1 MPNNHIGDSTT
12 KRHRPNSRILTWVDK
27 FCDLVYDRLAR
38 GLFGTVFTKYPS
50 VENTLFG
57 RLCESDV
64 RKKKLAPARR
74 AVASKLENSTAAGMY
89 RSLVSYLLSVRLK
102 IYGAFIFSFLIY
114 TAIFAAIGIF
124 RGRSEDILSALL
136 PAFISI
142 GVIPAFFTEKSLAAA
157 LCSSR
162 LGMLLLRVTGVRPER
177 LDTKRRTGRGD
188 MAFIAALA
196 LGLMTLRI
204 PFWIIP
210 GAIAAFCA
218 VAVIMHSPE
227 FGTVCL
233 FFFMPILPTAA
244 LVALEVLT
252 IFSFLLKA
260 LLARRVFRIESVDL
274 ALLPYICML
283 FVGTLFGASWSSLK
297 LGSLTVVIVS
307 CFYLV
312 VFTMSSRE
320 WLRRAVIAMV
330 TSCTAISFYGL
341 VQYVGQKVLGTASA
355 NGWVDEHMFGY
366 ITGRAVA
373 TLENP
378 NMLSVY
384 LIIVLPV
391 ALCAL
396 ITLAHSLRQ
405 RAIALVAF
413 AAIGLCLVFTW
424 TRGAWLGALLS
435 FVIFIMIWSRR
446 SIYVFI
452 CGVLSLPFLQ
462 YIVPAN
468 IWARFTS
475 IGNFNDSSSAFR
487 VNILKSVSGLLPQ
500 FMFNGIGLGED
511 SWYVIWPKIAINGV
525 EWTSHTH
532 NLYIQIWVQ
541 TGFVSLIL
549 FLAFILM
556 MFLSNFNFYRRLKD
570 ADEVIMSHISVASVK
585 DYSPARVRTEPAGDS
600 AEKKKTVMRLEAAAP
615 LCGITAALLMGF
627 TDYIWYNYRVVL
639 SFWLACG
646 LSAAYVRVGRRELEY
661 SKTSS
666 SPTEAA
672 AQIPLAP
679 KKTKGKDF

>member
-1 MPNNHIGDSTT
+1 MPNNYIGDSQSE
-12 KRHRPNSRILTWVDK
+12 RHRPKSRILTWIDK
-27 FCDLVYDRLAR
+27 FCDLVYARLAG
-38 GLFGTVFTKYPS
+38 GLFGTEFSQYPA

-57 RLCESDV
+57 RFCGSDL
-64 RKKKLAPARR
+64 RKKKLSPARR
-74 AVASKLENSTAAGMY
+74 AIASGLENSAFACMY
-89 RSLVSYLLSVRLK
+89 RRLVSYLLCVRLK
-102 IYGAFIFSFLIY
+102 IYGAFLFAFLMY

-124 RGRSEDILSALL
+124 RGRGGDISSLVI
-136 PAFISI
+136 PATAGL
-142 GVIPAFFTEKSLAAA
+142 GVIPSLFTDKSLAAA

-162 LGMLLLRVTGVRPER
+162 LGAMLLRITGVRPEN
-177 LDTKRRTGRGD
+177 LDTRRRTGRGD
-188 MAFIAALA
+188 TAFIAALA
-196 LGLMTLRI
+196 LGFMTLKV
-204 PFWIIP
+204 PFWIIL
-210 GAIAAFCA
+210 GAIAVFCA

-233 FFFMPILPTAA
+233 FFFMPILPTTA
-244 LVALEVLT
+244 LVLLAMLT
-252 IFSFLLKA
+252 IGSFLLKI
-260 LLARRVFRIESVDL
+260 LLARRIFRIESVDL
-274 ALLPYICML
+274 MLFPYVCML
-283 FVGTLFGASWSSLK
+283 LIGMLFGASWSSV
-297 LGSLTVVIVS
+297 GTGALTVVLVS

-312 VFTMSSRE
+312 VFTMTSRV
-320 WLRRAVIAMV
+320 WLRRAVLAMLV
-330 TSCTAISFYGL
+330 SCTAISFYGL

-355 NGWVDEHMFGY
+355 NEWVDEHMFGY

-373 TLENP
+373 TLDNP

-396 ITLAHSLRQ
+396 ITLAHGMRE
-405 RAIALVAF
+405 RIIAFISF

-435 FVIFIMIWSRR
+435 MVMFIMIWSRR
-446 SIYVFI
+446 SIYAFI
-452 CGVLSLPFLQ
+452 CGVLALPFLP
-462 YIVPAN
+462 YIVPDN

-475 IGNFNDSSSAFR
+475 IGNFTDSSSAFR
-487 VNILKSVSGLLPQ
+487 INILKSVSTILPQ

-525 EWTSHTH
+525 EWTAHTH

-549 FLAFILM
+549 FLSFILLL
-556 MFLSNFNFYRRLKD
+556 FLSNFNFYRKLMN
-570 ADEVIMSHISVASVK
+570 ADEAIMSHISVSSVK
-585 DYSPARVRTEPAGDS
+585 DDAPSCVQTEKAGYP

-615 LCGITAALLMGF
+615 LCGIAAALLMGF
-627 TDYIWYNYRVVL
+627 TDYIWYNYRVL
-639 SFWLACG
+639 LIFWLACG

-661 SKTSS
+661 SEASS

-672 AQIPLAP
+672 VQIPLAA